1 MSLKSFHLFV
11 GLLSV
16 VGCCAYAMW
25 SVLSFL
31 RDGDVT
37 RLLIAVPLLILALA
51 LLMNSVIFYKRT
63 EEEPWL

>member
-31 RDGDVT
+31 REGDVT